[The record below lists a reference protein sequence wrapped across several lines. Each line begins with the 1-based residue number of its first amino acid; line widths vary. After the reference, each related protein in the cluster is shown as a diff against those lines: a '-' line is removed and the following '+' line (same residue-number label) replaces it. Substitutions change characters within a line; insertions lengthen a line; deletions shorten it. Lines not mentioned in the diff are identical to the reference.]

1 MGDVKG
7 LYEQPEKKK
16 PQNRME
22 EYIKSVEEIQ
32 EERKNFGVMLNP
44 QMEQNKLL
52 HQLNLSAALIVD
64 ELALLINTVLQKM
77 REENGQNETEN

>member
-7 LYEQPEKKK
+7 LYDQEKKK

-22 EYIKSVEEIQ
+22 EYIASVEAIQ

-44 QMEQNKLL
+44 QVEQNKLL
-52 HQLNLSAALIVD
+52 HELNMSAALIVD

-77 REENGQNETEN
+77 REEDNQNETEN